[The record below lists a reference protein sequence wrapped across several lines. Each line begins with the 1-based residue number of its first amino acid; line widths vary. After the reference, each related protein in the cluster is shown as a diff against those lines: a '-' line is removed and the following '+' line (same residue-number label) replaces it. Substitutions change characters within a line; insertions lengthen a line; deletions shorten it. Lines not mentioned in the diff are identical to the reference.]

1 MCVSVER
8 LLIVSNL
15 TKSISNQ
22 FIRQYRIE
30 KMLFLI
36 IIILFLINMHYLIYF
51 NLGQVERNE
60 NSDSNIDLIKSMNI
74 QNILNEI
81 KVRQEQKA
89 ELNITK
95 IFNSQILTELKFEIL
110 QSNNNDLSIKLS
122 VNDQSK
128 TMLCYS
134 FDNVIY
140 QHFMVNVWIYID
152 SSLYSVY

>member
-1 MCVSVER
+1 
-8 LLIVSNL
+8 
-15 TKSISNQ
+15 
-22 FIRQYRIE
+22 
-30 KMLFLI
+30 
-36 IIILFLINMHYLIYF
+36 MHYLIYF